1 MKERGIP
8 MNEEKKIL
16 GMNKRTFIMICLIV
30 AAVILVAALTIL
42 LISLA
47 GGTKEKD
54 GPAETTA
61 AAAADDYILYWNV
74 ERSLYAGQDATGMS
88 SREPNPDTGYFQ
100 VLFAMEGRQG
110 IRRVKERKIVN
121 KIDNMDLMGLVL
133 DENGI
138 IADVQSIEEITGGY
152 AVNKFFVQGINDNV
166 VTVNSSNTMQGM
178 EVEITLTDKT
188 KIYDVSGETGEIGC
202 ASGLY
207 EMDCIIAIQNKA
219 GEITHIYAVE
229 REPQGPS
236 STHYCDHCKQEVTWR
251 AWMYESTLPTS
262 GIGHYYLYNDVK
274 LSGQMSMAAN
284 TQIILNLN
292 GKTVTGNG
300 ANRMYS
306 LHNEGTY
313 LGIMDYSE
321 EKNGKFQVTGNI
333 SGQGGCVWARYGTF
347 EMWSGTLDASKCTN
361 ALNGVA
367 VCIDGK
373 SETKAASVF
382 NMYGGTIIGGTAQT
396 QYNKAANSTSGGL
409 GGAVMNYGEFNM
421 MGGTI
426 IGGYAKSVY
435 KDKDKAYAGGSG
447 GAVAVHSV
455 NSVFNMKGGTI
466 KNGKSDYSGGNIWMG
481 GGCTVNISGG
491 TISGGETLM
500 PKINGG
506 NVFNSGCTLNIS
518 GGTIKDGVTRNCGAN
533 VYSNKNLTIS
543 GGTITGGMWYDE
555 ENKKKDY
562 SNNGN
567 LFIVNGVTVIS
578 GGKIDG
584 HAQLIATDDNK
595 VDITISGK
603 PVISGAQG
611 GKANLLIPGGTV
623 LKLGKLSEGT
633 KIGVTA
639 SGVFTEKT
647 DPNYK
652 KYFTVDNSTVAVSSA
667 ADCLCVG
674 EVKTSC
680 LCGKPG
686 GNHMTGCDEVELA
699 WTAWGNANSLPTSG
713 NYYLTGNVTVNNQS
727 WSNNKVNIALNGYK
741 IQGSAKNRP
750 LQLRQGAEM
759 TLTSWGKSGSAVT
772 GTMVD
777 PNAAGGLVLMHMY
790 FDNGQY
796 PAGTVAPTLTAFG
809 VTFDA
814 SNVKNCADGGAFSIG
829 SKKLEDNSIIG
840 STVALYGCTVKGA
853 TVTNIGGA
861 IRANS
866 DTKLIMVDTNVSG
879 GTVAPEK
886 SPSKAATIGG
896 GNIYIGAN
904 ATATI
909 TGGTISGGTVKD
921 LQNLDSYGGNVC
933 TLGKVT
939 MNKVTIEKGEALE
952 PNDVNGVARGGNL
965 YVQGGT
971 FEAIECQIVNGHS
984 HWQGGNVVVDG
995 ASTKAT
1001 FTLCNINQ
1009 GNSDN
1014 QGENMAIFGGE
1025 VNVVGTVIGE
1035 RPASDTTHVSNL
1047 FINSSNAQLNLS
1059 SYIDKSNNETQ
1070 TRIGMGVSIFNI
1082 KGMKLT
1088 GKVSVHQFGIDG
1100 IREKGITMDMS
1111 GLTSGTIGINA
1122 GAEYTFSTNLK
1133 SDSAVVFESRNTAYE
1148 VVVDGGNVSYKAKA
1162 A

>member
-1 MKERGIP
+1 

-16 GMNKRTFIMICLIV
+16 GMSKRTFIMVCLIV
-30 AAVILVAALTIL
+30 AAVILIAALTVV
-42 LISLA
+42 LISCA
-47 GGTKEKD
+47 GGSGKEGD
-54 GPAETTA
+54 SGETTA
-61 AAAADDYILYWNV
+61 AAATDDYILYWNV
-74 ERSLYAGQDATGMS
+74 DRAKYAGMDATGMS

-100 VLFAMEGRQG
+100 VTFAMEGRQG

-133 DENGI
+133 DEDGI
-138 IADVQSIEEITGGY
+138 VADVVSIEEITGGY

-178 EVEITLTDKT
+178 EIEITLNEKT
-188 KIYDVSGETGEIGC
+188 KIYDVTGETGEIGC
-202 ASGLY
+202 ESGLF
-207 EMDCIIAIQNKA
+207 ERDCIIAIQNKA

-236 STHYCDHCKQEVTWR
+236 STHYCDHCKQEVKWR
-251 AWMYESTLPTS
+251 AWVYENTLPTT
-262 GIGHYYLYNDVK
+262 GVGHYYLYNDVK
-274 LSGQMSMAAN
+274 LSGQMSMSAN
-284 TQIILNLN
+284 CQVILNLD

-313 LGIMDYSE
+313 LAIMDYSE
-321 EKNGKFQVTGNI
+321 DQTGKFEVTGNI
-333 SGQGGCVWARYGTF
+333 SGQGGCVWARYGKF

-382 NMYGGTIIGGTAQT
+382 NMYGGTIIGGKAQT

-421 MGGTI
+421 YGGTI
-426 IGGYAKSVY
+426 VGGYAKSVY

-567 LFIVNGVTVIS
+567 LFVVNGVTSIT

-584 HAQLIATDDNK
+584 HAQLIATEGNK

-603 PVISGAQG
+603 PVIYGAKG
-611 GKANLLIPGGTV
+611 GKANLLVPSGTV
-623 LKLGKLSEGT
+623 LKLGTLKDGT
-633 KIGVTA
+633 QIGVTA

-652 KYFTVDNSTVAVSSA
+652 KYFTVDNSTVQIAVA
-667 ADCLCVG
+667 ANCLCVG
-674 EVKTSC
+674 EAYEKC
-680 LCGKPG
+680 LCGSTTST
-686 GNHMTGCDEVELA
+686 HLEGCNGEKLA
-699 WTAWGNANSLPTSG
+699 WMAWGTSTDLPTSG
-713 NYYLTGNVTVNNQS
+713 NYYLTGNVTINNKS
-727 WSNNKVNIALNGYK
+727 WTNAKVNIALNGYSIK
-741 IQGSAKNRP
+741 GDTNRP
-750 LQLRQGAEM
+750 IQLRQGTEM
-759 TLTSWGKSGSAVT
+759 VLTGWGKTGSIVSGTASD
-772 GTMVD
+772 GD
-777 PNAAGGLVLMHMY
+777 GGLVLMHVHKGDGKY
-790 FDNGQY
+790 TKDL
-796 PAGTVAPTLTAFG
+796 VAPKLTAFG

-814 SNVKNCADGGAFSIG
+814 SKVTKTNNGGALSFG
-829 SKKLEDNSIIG
+829 SRKLEDNSVT
-840 STVALYGCTVKGA
+840 SCEVKLSGCTVKGA
-853 TVTNIGGA
+853 TITGNGGA
-861 IRANS
+861 IY
-866 DTKLIMVDTNVSG
+866 VSG
-879 GTVAPEK
+879 AGKLTMDNTNITGGKVAPTT
-886 SPSKAATIGG
+886 SPAKFADIGG
-896 GNIYIGAN
+896 GSIYVASA

-921 LQNLDSYGGNVC
+921 IANLNTYGGNI
-933 TLGKVT
+933 LSYGKLT
-939 MNKVTIEKGEALE
+939 MNNVTVQNGESLE
-952 PNDVNGVARGGNL
+952 PSDVNAVARGGNI
-965 YVQGGT
+965 YIAGGT
-971 FEAIECQIVNGHS
+971 FEATNCTVKGGHS
-984 HWQGGNVVVDG
+984 HWQGGNIVFDG

-1001 FTLCNINQ
+1001 MTLCTIDQ

-1014 QGENMAIFGGE
+1014 QGENVAIFGGE
-1025 VNVVGTVIGE
+1025 VNLYGTYVGG
-1035 RPASDTTHVSNL
+1035 RPSTDTTKVSNI
-1047 FINSSNAQLNLS
+1047 FINSGNAKVNFS
-1059 SYIDKSNNETQ
+1059 SYIDKDKKETE
-1070 TRIGMGVSIFNI
+1070 TEVGMGISIFNI
-1082 KGMKLT
+1082 SSMKLT
-1088 GKVSVHQFGIDG
+1088 GKVDIYQIGLGGAFKG
-1100 IREKGITMDMS
+1100 EKLIDMS
-1111 GLTSGTIGINA
+1111 GLTSGSIGFNTDAAYTI
-1122 GAEYTFSTNLK
+1122 STNL
-1133 SDSAVVFESRNTAYE
+1133 SSASTATFASRNAAYE
-1148 VVVDGGNVSYKAKA
+1148 VVVDGTTVKMQA
-1162 A
+1162 AATDPNA